1 MKKQKM
7 NTKIALV
14 SFIAVLSLVF
24 LAAGVSALDW
34 SGDLVKDK
42 TVDPSALQVKV
53 DDVYVDGSDIAVT
66 AGETIAVKVWF
77 TSDTYD
83 SDVTLDAEIEGE
95 KVSIDGSSTVFDVE
109 AGKRYTKA
117 VAIKVP
123 YELKDKL
130 SDDATLSL
138 EIDGKDH
145 KTKIADITLRVQRPS
160 YNPDI
165 KSISVDQEVK
175 AGEQLPVDVVLKNIG
190 YNNLDDLYIKAS
202 ISELGITKTGYFGD
216 LVALECDNSD
226 ENKFP
231 WSETTLNRKCN
242 EDDQDTIA
250 GRLFLS
256 VPYDVKPGV
265 YTLEVEVHNDDIDSK
280 KSVQVTVDN
289 EFEKTVFKSGNS
301 LWIVNPT
308 NNVVGYRVVPESP
321 ASVSESI
328 VFVPAGASK
337 EIEVSTNAEGDY
349 AFDVKVFTLDGQL
362 VDTINF
368 SGKTSVDQKETNPI
382 VILTI
387 ILAIVFIVLL
397 IVLIVLI
404 GKKPE
409 KTGEFGESYY

>member
-24 LAAGVSALDW
+24 LAAGVSAGELAKA
-34 SGDLVKDK
+34 G
-42 TVDPSALQVKV
+42 TVQIKV
-53 DDVYVDGSDIAVT
+53 DDRFVNLQTPNVIPVT
-66 AGETIAVKVWF
+66 AGDTIAVKVEF
-77 TSDTYD
+77 TA
-83 SDVTLDAEIEGE
+83 DAG
-95 KVSIDGSSTVFDVE
+95 VFDDYVTVSVE
-109 AGKRYTKA
+109 LEGDKIESRASSKVFPVRENGDYTKA
-117 VAIKVP
+117 VSIQVP

-130 SDDATLSL
+130 YDSLTLNVKIKGEDDKTEFNDIKLSV
-138 EIDGKDH
+138 E
-145 KTKIADITLRVQRPS
+145 RPP

-165 KSISVDQEVK
+165 KSISVDQQVT

-226 ENKFP
+226 TNEFP
-231 WSETTLNRKCN
+231 WSETTLDRKCN
-242 EDDQDTIA
+242 EDDKDTVA

-256 VPYDVKPGV
+256 VPYDVKSGV
-265 YTLEVEVHNDDIDSK
+265 YTLEVEVRNDDVDSK
-280 KSVQVTVDN
+280 KSIQVTVDN

-337 EIEVSTNAEGDY
+337 EIEVSTNAEGEY
-349 AFDVKVFTLDGQL
+349 AFDVKVFTLDGEL
-362 VDTINF
+362 VDTVSF
-368 SGKTSVDQKETNPI
+368 SGSGSVEQNETNPI

>member
-1 MKKQKM
+1 M

-14 SFIAVLSLVF
+14 SFLAVLSTLF
-24 LAAGVSALDW
+24 LAAGVSAEELADQI
-34 SGDLVKDK
+34 S
-42 TVDPSALQVKV
+42 VKV
-53 DDVYVDGSDIAVT
+53 DDQYVGFPT
-66 AGETIAVKVWF
+66 ADDVISVVAGDTISVKVWF
-77 TSDTYD
+77 TALKYDT
-83 SDVTLDAEIEGE
+83 DVTIDAELEGE
-95 KVSIDGSSTVFDVE
+95 KVDSEGRSNVFDVE
-109 AGKRYTKA
+109 AGKRYTRA
-117 VAIKVP
+117 LSIKVP

-130 SDDATLSL
+130 SDDLTLSL

-145 KTKIADITLRVQRPS
+145 KTNIGDITLRVQRPS

-165 KSISVDQEVK
+165 KSISVDQEIR
-175 AGEQLPVDVVLKNIG
+175 AGEQLPVDIVLKNVG
-190 YNNLDDLYIKAS
+190 YNDLDDLYIKAS
-202 ISELGITKTGYFGD
+202 IAELGITKTGYFGD
-216 LVALECDNSD
+216 LVALECDDNDDD
-226 ENKFP
+226 EFP
-231 WSETTLNRKCN
+231 WSETTLDRKCN
-242 EDDQDTIA
+242 EDDQDTVA

-256 VPYDVKPGV
+256 VPYDVKSGV
-265 YTLEVEVHNDDIDSK
+265 YTLEVEVRNDDIDSK
-280 KSVQVTVDN
+280 KSIQVTVDN
-289 EFEKTVFKSGNS
+289 DFEKTVFKSGNS

-337 EIEVSTNAEGDY
+337 EIEVTANAEGEY
-349 AFDVKVFTLDGQL
+349 AFDVKVFTLDGEL
-362 VDTINF
+362 VDTVNF
-368 SGKTSVDQKETNPI
+368 SGNVTPDKDETNPI